1 MTRPTSKLT
10 WILAPLL
17 VFAGLLAVMAIDGS
31 TREPLQVEPSAAAA
45 PPASGDTAALIAS
58 LRQAVR
64 EEPGDA
70 AALTALGDSYYQR
83 LRETGD
89 GSLADRAERA
99 YRMALA
105 ADPGY
110 VAALSGR
117 ATIALNDHRFA
128 DGLALARRAHRAG
141 PQLVAPY
148 AALVDGLIETGRYGE
163 AAQTLQR
170 MVALKPTQAAYLRVS
185 YFRELHGDLGGAAG
199 ALQLAISA
207 GAGTAEG
214 SAYVHTIVGDLE
226 AARGRYAGATR
237 SYRQALAIS
246 PGFGAARAG
255 LALLRAG
262 SERPGDLTAA
272 IRTLRGQVGD
282 PPSPDALMTLG
293 EVEQA
298 AGRLAA
304 ARRHYSQASE
314 IEARLL
320 AAGGGYDAGVTLN
333 EAEHGDSAQA
343 VAYGRRAWRTAP
355 SVSSADAYSWA
366 LYRDG
371 RIAAAARLSEEAMRL
386 GSRSPE
392 FLYHAGMIA
401 RAHGDDARAA
411 RLLATL
417 LEQAPRFSPL
427 YAPRARQ
434 ALRGLR
440 GSLIG

>member
-1 MTRPTSKLT
+1 MTRPISKKLT

-17 VFAGLLAVMAIDGS
+17 VFAGLLAVMAATEPAPD
-31 TREPLQVEPSAAAA
+31 PLQAEPDAAAA
-45 PPASGDTAALIAS
+45 QPASGDTAALIVA
-58 LRQAVR
+58 LREALR
-64 EEPGDA
+64 AEPGDA
-70 AALTALGDSYYQR
+70 AALTALGDAYYQR
-83 LRETGD
+83 LRETGG

-105 ADPGY
+105 ADPGF
-110 VAALSGR
+110 VGALSGR
-117 ATIALNDHRFA
+117 ATIALNGHRFA
-128 DGLALARRAHRAG
+128 DGLALARRAHRAE
-141 PQLVAPY
+141 PRLVAPY
-148 AALVDGLIETGRYGE
+148 AALVDGLIETGRYREAE
-163 AAQTLQR
+163 AALQR

-185 YFRELHGDLGGAAG
+185 YFRELHGDLRGAAE
-199 ALQLAISA
+199 ALRLAISA

-214 SAYVHTIVGDLE
+214 SAYVRTVLGDFE
-226 AARGRYAGATR
+226 AARGRYASAAR
-237 SYRQALAIS
+237 SYRQALSIS
-246 PGFGAARAG
+246 PGFGAARTG

-262 SERPGDLTAA
+262 SGRSADLAA
-272 IRTLRGQVGD
+272 IPTLRGQVGD
-282 PPSPDALMTLG
+282 PPSPDALVTLG

-298 AGRLAA
+298 AGRLEA

-333 EAEHGDSAQA
+333 EAEHGDSARA
-343 VAYGRRAWRTAP
+343 VVYGRRAWRTAP

-386 GSRSPE
+386 GSRNPK

-401 RAHGDDARAA
+401 RAHGDHARAA
-411 RLLATL
+411 RLLSTL

-434 ALRGLR
+434 ALRSVR
-440 GSLIG
+440 IARTR